1 MARRRGR
8 SSQARARTRDRD
20 RHRAAR
26 GARRATG
33 RLAVADAK
41 GERVGFLHILYV
53 HPSARQLGVA
63 AALVRATVDRLRAHG
78 RDMLE
83 LEVLASNER
92 ARSVY
97 ERWGFAPAEIT
108 LAADIDTLVER
119 LRSPR
124 SEDQHSVT
132 KSACKRP

>member
-1 MARRRGR
+1 
-8 SSQARARTRDRD
+8 
-20 RHRAAR
+20 
-26 GARRATG
+26 
-33 RLAVADAK
+33 
-41 GERVGFLHILYV
+41 
-53 HPSARQLGVA
+53 
-63 AALVRATVDRLRAHG
+63 
-78 RDMLE
+78 MLE

-124 SEDQHSVT
+124 SAARTST
-132 KSACKRP
+132 A